1 MFWPT
6 TVPEREELV
15 TRDEKGVAQP
25 TVKEIKQSW
34 GVLPLVRG
42 LFGV

>member
-1 MFWPT
+1 M
-6 TVPEREELV
+6 

-34 GVLPLVRG
+34 GGRGGGFAVGEGGYCVVLFVG
-42 LFGV
+42 SFIY